1 MRIGSPEWSDL
12 IIEGAAAFDIDLT
25 PSHTRQFAI
34 HATELIKWN
43 QKINITAITDPLE
56 IAVKHF
62 LDSLAVASFITPGAT
77 LLDIGTGGGFP
88 GLPLKVFIPSLDVTL
103 IDASRKK
110 VNFLKQVV
118 RILKLDHT
126 EALHVRAEELARNPQ
141 FSQRYNV
148 ILSRALSSLALFHRL
163 AWPLLADEGVIL
175 AMKGKVGGEE
185 LETLRDEKLT
195 SGDHHN
201 SMEPPFTLSVEKI
214 RLPILDTHRS
224 IVVIRKGD

>member
-12 IIEGAAAFDIDLT
+12 IVEGAAAFDIDLT

-43 QKINITAITDPLE
+43 QKINITAITDSLE

-62 LDSLAVASFITPGAT
+62 LDSLAVARFITPGAT
-77 LLDIGTGGGFP
+77 LLDIGSGGGFP

-126 EALHVRAEELARNPQ
+126 EALHIRAEELARNPQ

-148 ILSRALSSLALFHRL
+148 ILSRALSSLELFHRL
-163 AWPLLADEGVIL
+163 AWPLIADKGVMLAL
-175 AMKGKVGGEE
+175 KGEVSNEE
-185 LETLRDEKLT
+185 LTVFQDRQLAGSDHNQSMGMPFSLT
-195 SGDHHN
+195 
-201 SMEPPFTLSVEKI
+201 VENI
-214 RLPILDTHRS
+214 RLPVLNVHRS
-224 IVVIRKGD
+224 IVVIRKTD

>member
-25 PSHTRQFAI
+25 PIHTRQFAI
-34 HATELIKWN
+34 HAAELIKWN

-62 LDSLAVASFITPGAT
+62 LDSLAVFRFITPGAT
-77 LLDIGTGGGFP
+77 LLDIGSGGGFP
-88 GLPLKVFIPSLDVTL
+88 GLPLKVVIPSLQVTL

-126 EALHVRAEELARNPQ
+126 QALHARAEKLARNPQ

-148 ILSRALSSLALFHRL
+148 ILSRALSSLELFHRL
-163 AWPLLADEGVIL
+163 AWPLLADKGVML
-175 AMKGKVGGEE
+175 ALKGAPSNEE
-185 LETLRDEKLT
+185 LRILQDRQLAGSDHNQSMSIPFSLT
-195 SGDHHN
+195 
-201 SMEPPFTLSVEKI
+201 VENL
-214 RLPILDTHRS
+214 RLPVLNFHRS
-224 IVVIRKGD
+224 IVVIRKTD

>member
-25 PSHTRQFAI
+25 TSHTRQFGI

-43 QKINITAITDPLE
+43 QKFNITAITDPLE

-62 LDSLAVASFITPGAT
+62 LDSLLVARFIPPDTT
-77 LLDIGTGGGFP
+77 LLDIGSGGGFP

-148 ILSRALSSLALFHRL
+148 ILSRALSSLALFRRL
-163 AWPLLADEGVIL
+163 ALPLLADEGVIM
-175 AMKGKVGGEE
+175 AMKGKVSNEE
-185 LETLRDEKLT
+185 LTVFQDRQLAGSDDNQSMGMPFSLT
-195 SGDHHN
+195 
-201 SMEPPFTLSVEKI
+201 VENI
-214 RLPILDTHRS
+214 RLPVLNVHRS
-224 IVVIRKGD
+224 IVVIRKTD